1 MKLGVSS
8 CLLGCQCRYN
18 GQGSR
23 DDFILNTLGK
33 YFELVPYCPE
43 EPVFGTPREPIR
55 LVDTDGETRVM
66 TNVTKVDVTNELQD
80 VCDGFV
86 EDIKGK
92 ELCGFIFKSKSPT
105 CGIERVKLYKPDSY
119 LCEKKGV
126 GVFAQSVMDKFPLL
140 PIEEEGRLEDPWLRE
155 NFLMAIFAYVDLENF
170 TKTAKSIRDIVDFH
184 TSYKYLIYA
193 KSTKH
198 YKKLGHI
205 VANSEHI
212 KFDEILANYTE
223 IFKEAINQ
231 KGTIPKTYNIL
242 LHIYGYFKKSIT
254 KDERDEILGSMEEF
268 KQGLVPLIVIIK
280 ILELYIKRFNI
291 EYLAKQKFLN
301 PYPKELALRSNIGAF
316 KAS

>member
-1 MKLGVSS
+1 MKIGVSS
-8 CLLGCQCRYN
+8 CLMGYLCRYN

-23 DDFILNTLGK
+23 DDFINNTLGK

-43 EPVFGTPREPIR
+43 EPVFGTPRESIR

-66 TNVTKVDVTNELQD
+66 TNVTKADVTEKLKD

-86 EDIKGK
+86 GDIKNQ

-105 CGIERVKLYKPDSY
+105 CGIERVKIYQPNSY
-119 LCEKKGV
+119 LCEKKGI
-126 GVFAQSVMDKFPLL
+126 GIFAKSVMDEFPLL

-155 NFLMAIFAYVDLENF
+155 NYLMAIFAYADLENF
-170 TKTAKSIRDIVDFH
+170 IKTAKSIRELVEFH

-198 YKKLGHI
+198 YKELGHI
-205 VANSEHI
+205 VANSEHV
-212 KFDEILANYTE
+212 KFDVILENYTE
-223 IFKEAINQ
+223 KFKEAINQ

-254 KDERDEILGSMEEF
+254 KEEKDEILDSMEEF

-291 EYLAKQKFLN
+291 EYLAKQKFFN
-301 PYPKELALRSNIGAF
+301 PYPKELALRSDV
-316 KAS
+316 KAYKS